1 MNNISLLLKEL
12 NVICEDYERR
22 EKLTEYFQFTSDI
35 HRMIYTI
42 NTVDDCHHQIRKVTK
57 KQGRVP

>member
-22 EKLTEYFQFTSDI
+22 EKLTEYFQCTSDI
-35 HRMIYTI
+35 HRMSYTI
-42 NTVDDCHHQIRKVTK
+42 NTVEDCHHQIRKVTK

>member
-1 MNNISLLLKEL
+1 MKEL

-42 NTVDDCHHQIRKVTK
+42 NTVEDCHHQIRKVTK
-57 KQGRVP
+57 KQERVP

>member
-1 MNNISLLLKEL
+1 LKEL

-42 NTVDDCHHQIRKVTK
+42 NTVEDCHHQIRKVTK
-57 KQGRVP
+57 KQERVP

>member
-22 EKLTEYFQFTSDI
+22 ENLLNTFTSDM

-42 NTVDDCHHQIRKVTK
+42 NTVEDCHHQIRKVTK